1 MEAPQSPSHLT
12 LLSPPPPP
20 QPFLCHTFYTLI
32 EYGKT
37 AMFLWMFIEGIVL
50 HHMTS
55 VAYSRGPAD
64 QTKFYISGWG
74 E

>member
-1 MEAPQSPSHLT
+1 MPRVKST
-12 LLSPPPPP
+12 ILSLA

-55 VAYSRGPAD
+55 VAYSRGPED

-74 E
+74 ES